1 MVIGMIGMTGL
12 RVPWHVVVEV
22 RVGGEHV
29 LILPH
34 NMEVQTARVWMLK
47 ISIVIYIHAQVSN
60 TK

>member
-34 NMEVQTARVWMLK
+34 NMEVQTARVWTLK